1 MKFAEEPLT
10 WADLI
15 LVFPLIV
22 TEVVAACSADATEGD
37 QRLEDIGSRLLD
49 MTRDTADTNP
59 RAAALISAL
68 AQQLIATEEGA

>member
-1 MKFAEEPLT
+1 MNFEDEALT

-22 TEVVAACSADATEGD
+22 TEIVAACSLDSPEADR
-37 QRLEDIGSRLLD
+37 RLEDVGSRLLD
-49 MTRDTADTNP
+49 IARDVTNP
-59 RAAALISAL
+59 RRAALISAL